1 MPKKSIAKFIR
12 RHGETLAYLF
22 FWVMVYTT
30 PVLMMYL
37 RTQNH
42 TDLEFEWDEICH
54 LWFLASVF
62 FVLFIV
68 HNFFLAP
75 LLVYKN
81 RRSLYF
87 PIVSVI
93 IIVYGIFQF
102 TMRPTRPRHKHH
114 NFRTEIRQPAQYD
127 KTGMG
132 PYKKG
137 TRDIQPTQPFQMEP
151 PRGPHHR
158 PFFVDQF
165 DFISVIIL
173 ILMFGMNL
181 GIKLFFKQEE
191 DEKKLQQLRAE
202 NLNQQLTYLKYQINP
217 HFFMNTLNNIHAL
230 VDIDPEKAKESIIK
244 LSKLMR
250 YVLYDGNMR
259 MSSLQKE
266 NDFIANYIEL
276 MRLRYS
282 DKVDI
287 RVDTDSSFPDAMIA
301 SLITV
306 TYVENAF
313 KHGISYNKSSFI
325 HITAHARNDRFHFT
339 CRNSKHKESTEE
351 HGGVGLEN
359 TRKRLNLIYGDDY
372 TLNIEDTEDT
382 YNVEL
387 DIPLNIVS
395 GTPENEKIQN

>member
-22 FWVMVYTT
+22 FWVMVYAT

-54 LWFLASVF
+54 LWLLASVF

-230 VDIDPEKAKESIIK
+230 VDIDPEKAKESIIE

-313 KHGISYNKSSFI
+313 KHGISYNLNSFI
-325 HITAHARNDRFHFT
+325 HITAHVSDGRFLFT

-359 TRKRLNLIYGDDY
+359 TRKRLNLIYGEDY
-372 TLNIEDTEDT
+372 TLNIEDTEDA

-395 GTPENEKIQN
+395 GTSENEKIQN

>member
-1 MPKKSIAKFIR
+1 MPRKSIAKFIR
-12 RHGETLAYLF
+12 RHGENLVYLF

-30 PVLMMYL
+30 PILMMYL

-54 LWFLASVF
+54 LWLLASVF
-62 FVLFIV
+62 FLLFV
-68 HNFFLAP
+68 AHNFFLAP

-81 RRSLYF
+81 KRNIYF

-93 IIVYGIFQF
+93 IICFAILQF
-102 TMRPTRPRHKHH
+102 TIRPTGPHHKPRR
-114 NFRTEIRQPAQYD
+114 FRTEMRQPGLCDTAKIRPYD
-127 KTGMG
+127 KGTGN
-132 PYKKG
+132 
-137 TRDIQPTQPFQMEP
+137 IQPTQPYQMEP
-151 PRGPHHR
+151 PRGPRHR

-191 DEKKLQQLRAE
+191 DEKKLQQLRTE
-202 NLNQQLTYLKYQINP
+202 NLNQQLAYLKYQINP

-230 VDIDPEKAKESIIK
+230 VDIDPKKAKESIIE

-250 YVLYDGNMR
+250 YVLYDGNMK

-266 NDFIANYIEL
+266 SEFIANYIEL

-287 RVDTDSSFPDAMIA
+287 QVDTDPSFPDAMIA
-301 SLITV
+301 PLITV

-313 KHGISYNKSSFI
+313 KHGISYNLNSFI
-325 HITAHARNDRFHFT
+325 HITAHVRDGRFLFT

-372 TLNIEDTEDT
+372 TLNIEDTEDA

-395 GTPENEKIQN
+395 GTPENEKI

>member
-22 FWVMVYTT
+22 FWVMVYAT

-42 TDLEFEWDEICH
+42 TDLEFEWDEIYH

-114 NFRTEIRQPAQYD
+114 NFRTEIRQSAQYD

-151 PRGPHHR
+151 PRGPRHR

-191 DEKKLQQLRAE
+191 DEKKLQQLRTE
-202 NLNQQLTYLKYQINP
+202 NLNQQLAYLKYQINP

>member
-22 FWVMVYTT
+22 FWVMVYAT

-54 LWFLASVF
+54 LWLLASVF
-62 FVLFIV
+62 FLLFV
-68 HNFFLAP
+68 AHNFFLAP

-81 RRSLYF
+81 KRNIYF
-87 PIVSVI
+87 PIVS
-93 IIVYGIFQF
+93 IIVICFAILQF
-102 TMRPTRPRHKHH
+102 TIRPTGPRHKPRRFRTEMRQPGICDTAKIRPYDKGTGNIQPTRP
-114 NFRTEIRQPAQYD
+114 Y
-127 KTGMG
+127 
-132 PYKKG
+132 
-137 TRDIQPTQPFQMEP
+137 QMEP
-151 PRGPHHR
+151 PRGPRHR

-191 DEKKLQQLRAE
+191 DEKKLQQLRTE

-325 HITAHARNDRFHFT
+325 HITAHVRNGRFLFT

-387 DIPLNIVS
+387 DIPLNILS
-395 GTPENEKIQN
+395 STPENEKIQN

>member
-42 TDLEFEWDEICH
+42 TDLEFEWDEIYH

-137 TRDIQPTQPFQMEP
+137 TRDIQPTQSFKMEP
-151 PRGPHHR
+151 PRGPRHR

-191 DEKKLQQLRAE
+191 DEKKLQQLRTE
-202 NLNQQLTYLKYQINP
+202 NLNQQLAYLKYQINP

-325 HITAHARNDRFHFT
+325 HITAHARKDRFHFT

>member
-42 TDLEFEWDEICH
+42 TDLEFEWDEIYH

-137 TRDIQPTQPFQMEP
+137 TRDIQPTQSFKMEP
-151 PRGPHHR
+151 PRGPRHR

-191 DEKKLQQLRAE
+191 DEKKLQQLRTE
-202 NLNQQLTYLKYQINP
+202 NLNQQLAYLKYQINP

>member
-137 TRDIQPTQPFQMEP
+137 TRDIQPTQSFKMEP

-191 DEKKLQQLRAE
+191 DEKKLQQLRTE

-325 HITAHARNDRFHFT
+325 HITAHAHNDRFHFT

>member
-12 RHGETLAYLF
+12 RRGETLAYLF

-42 TDLEFEWDEICH
+42 TDLEFEWDEIYH

-137 TRDIQPTQPFQMEP
+137 TRDIQPTQSFKMEP